1 MLRLGLSD
9 RLDVTSW
16 GKHNVSDFFRNYL
29 RWWEPPN
36 SPSTFFAFTCK
47 KLISYK
53 KKYKL
58 VCLYEIY
65 YHCKSYIITIT
76 INLMIYFAFSY
87 ILSLASELL
96 FYRHFS
102 NYRSF
107 IWCSWMTLHGHY
119 LFPARSRFWIENSTN
134 HTCEGLEKIKN
145 DKTIAYSSFL
155 W

>member
-1 MLRLGLSD
+1 MYKIICKDRHTSKVIKGGKKTNKWWLDLVVVTDQKRELGTDGADKTSEYAD
-9 RLDVTSW
+9 SHDVTSW

-36 SPSTFFAFTCK
+36 SPSTFFEFTCK

-58 VCLYEIY
+58 VCIYEIY

-96 FYRHFS
+96 F
-102 NYRSF
+102 F
-107 IWCSWMTLHGHY
+107 IAIFL
-119 LFPARSRFWIENSTN
+119 
-134 HTCEGLEKIKN
+134 
-145 DKTIAYSSFL
+145 TIGV
-155 W
+155 